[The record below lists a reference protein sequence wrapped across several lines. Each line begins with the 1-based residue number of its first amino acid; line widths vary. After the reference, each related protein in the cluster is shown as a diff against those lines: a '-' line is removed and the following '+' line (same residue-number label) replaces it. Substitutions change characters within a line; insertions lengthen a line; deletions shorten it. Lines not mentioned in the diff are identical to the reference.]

1 MAKKTFK
8 TAVQETTSPAAA
20 FLSQPAEETTNAASE
35 PTEGKEERKSVR
47 INLLFRPSTK
57 KSIEKLAYLSHTS
70 TNDFINTVLDEY
82 IAAHAEDIA
91 KYDSIFS
98 E

>member
-8 TAVQETTSPAAA
+8 PTVQETTSPASA
-20 FLSQPAEETTNAASE
+20 FISQPAELTATAA
-35 PTEGKEERKSVR
+35 TEGNEERKSVR

-57 KSIEKLAYLSHTS
+57 RNIEKLAYLKHTS